1 MEDKNMSKIMTV
13 EEALASMKGKEN
25 EKGEVVIN
33 RFNKKNFNTLMVAMA
48 NDINFK
54 NELAKVKKGELDEV
68 EDIMVTKG
76 FRKWCKQLVE
86 NAGVDKAESER
97 IMSEDFKIDNMDGL
111 YEFFA
116 TAIYKYME
124 AGNRFD
130 FIPTPV
136 FKGGI
141 YIKDVEEKSKEQDAF
156 SPKDRT
162 YLGRYKTT
170 KKKHKELGMKS
181 GCPSFLQERIK
192 VK

>member
-1 MEDKNMSKIMTV
+1 MSKIMSV
-13 EEALASMKGKEN
+13 EEAIASMKGKVN

-33 RFNKKNFNTLMVAMA
+33 RFNKKNFTTLMVAMA
-48 NDINFK
+48 NDVDFK
-54 NELAKVKKGELDEV
+54 AEVAKTKKGELDSI
-68 EDIMVTKG
+68 EDVMVTKG

-86 NAGVDKAESER
+86 KAGVDKGESER
-97 IMSEDFKIDNMDGL
+97 ILSEDFKIDNMDGL

-116 TAIYKYME
+116 TALYKYME

-130 FIPTPV
+130 LIPTKD

-141 YIKDVEEKSKEQDAF
+141 YIKDVPERVKEADAF
-156 SPKDRT
+156 SPKDRS

-170 KKKHKELGMKS
+170 KKKHKELFLKS
-181 GCPSFLQERIK
+181 GCPEFLQERVK